1 MEDTTPTQDDAD
13 PAVDRWSR
21 KLCGGTDAQ
30 AHLEDT
36 LKEPANNQMVINFD
50 IQSELEEQM

>member
-13 PAVDRWSR
+13 PVDHWSH
-21 KLCGGTDAQ
+21 KPSGGTDAQ

-36 LKEPANNQMVINFD
+36 LEEPAHNHMVINFD
-50 IQSELEEQM
+50 LQSELEEQM